1 MQAAVVRSTRIAALL
16 GLLAL
21 AAPDAHATFHWMH
34 VEQIIVGV
42 NGDSSAQAIQL
53 RMRFDGQH
61 LLNPGRL
68 VLRDATGANPILLV
82 DFDRPVPF
90 GAAGDRVL
98 VASTAMS
105 SYTDPPLAPD
115 FELTSLI
122 PPSHFAAGSLTF
134 ETDDGTLVIC
144 RLSWGGASYTGPTTG
159 ADFNDLDGEFGP
171 PFPLPLSPAGR
182 QALVFLAPFADVSVT
197 NADDYAVTLD
207 PIVLIDNFGQTYA
220 VGDCAAA
227 LDADGDGLC
236 DDADNCPHAFNPD
249 QADAD
254 GDGVGDACDGC
265 PSDPRK
271 TTPGA
276 CGCGNLETDSNG
288 NGTPDCVRAAEPPL
302 SGPRCG
308 FGVATIGAATLLPL
322 AWPPQLRRR
331 TA

>member
-1 MQAAVVRSTRIAALL
+1 MAAVFVSSARLARVCALFALL
-16 GLLAL
+16 TL
-21 AAPDAHATFHWMH
+21 AAPAANATFHWMH

-42 NGDSSAQAIQL
+42 NGDSRAQAIQL
-53 RMRFDGQH
+53 RMRFDGQN

-68 VLRDATGANPILLV
+68 VLRNASGANPIVIV

-98 VASTAMS
+98 IASAAMS
-105 SYTDPPLAPD
+105 SYTDPPVTPD

-122 PPSHFAAGSLTF
+122 PASYFAAGTLTF

-144 RLSWGGASYTGPTTG
+144 RLSWGGADYTGPTSG

-182 QALVFLAPFADVSVT
+182 QALVFLPPFADVSVA
-197 NADDYAVTLD
+197 NADDYAVTFD
-207 PIVLIDNFGQTYA
+207 PVVLVDNVGQAYA

-227 LDADGDGLC
+227 LDTDGDGLC
-236 DDADNCPHAFNPD
+236 DAADNCPHTFNPD

-254 GDGVGDACDGC
+254 GDGAGDACDGC
-265 PSDPRK
+265 PGDPLK
-271 TTPGA
+271 TAPGA
-276 CGCGNLETDSNG
+276 CGCGQPDTDA
-288 NGTPDCVRAAEPPL
+288 NGTGVPDCDESGQPPL

-308 FGVATIGAATLLPL
+308 AGIAAIALATLLPL
-322 AWPPQLRRR
+322 APRRR
-331 TA
+331 HGG